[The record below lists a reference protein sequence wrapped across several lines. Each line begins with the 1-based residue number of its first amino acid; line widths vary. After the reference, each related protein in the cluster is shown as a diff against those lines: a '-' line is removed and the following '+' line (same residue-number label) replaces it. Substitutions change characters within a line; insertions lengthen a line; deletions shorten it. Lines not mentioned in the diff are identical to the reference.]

1 MYWPSLSTPT
11 HTVHMFGLT
20 CACLMRK
27 ILRWSITIA
36 TASPPLLTLPR
47 SHCHCQESQWPSL
60 PTPSAPHQACCYHV
74 WRHYCCNL
82 LTHTAFFAY
91 AFAVHVPCLCVCV
104 CAQCVDV
111 CVLSSHDWKRRQMRS
126 DYTDTEREKEGNSG
140 RADAPVLCVWSFN
153 YGICLIYNWMPN
165 VGGGK
170 VLAVYRGESRID
182 R

>member
-1 MYWPSLSTPT
+1 
-11 HTVHMFGLT
+11 
-20 CACLMRK
+20 MRK

-36 TASPPLLTLPR
+36 TANPPSPAQSPTQPLPLSGITVTQSTHPFR
-47 SHCHCQESQWPSL
+47 PS
-60 PTPSAPHQACCYHV
+60 HQACCYHV

-104 CAQCVDV
+104 CAQCVCVCV

-126 DYTDTEREKEGNSG
+126 DYTDTGREKEGNSG